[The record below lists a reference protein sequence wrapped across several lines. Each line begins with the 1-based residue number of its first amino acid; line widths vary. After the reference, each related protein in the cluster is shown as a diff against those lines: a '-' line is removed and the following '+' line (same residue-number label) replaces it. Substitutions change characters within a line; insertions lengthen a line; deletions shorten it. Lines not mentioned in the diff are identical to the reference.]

1 MKIQNILAGK
11 VVGAYVLLTALV
23 CWGFQDNKPLVYR
36 TIHEAAKNGD
46 LADVTRH
53 LVRGADVNSKDKDGC
68 APLHLAVSSGHKD
81 VVELLIA
88 KGADVNAK
96 DDKGQTPL
104 YEAAGMGSKDVAE
117 LLIAKGANVKTASSD
132 GETPLHVAADYCQ
145 KDVAELLIAKGADVN
160 AKDKNGRTPLFK
172 AAMPLFSAFIEGQKD
187 FAELLIAKGADVNV
201 KDNNGTTPLQGAG
214 YAGKMEIVEL
224 LKKHGARENQP
235 SGSLPSHPL
244 NRTIHEAAKNGDLA
258 GVKNHLA
265 RGADVNSKDKDG
277 WTPLHLAVK
286 AGYKDVVEL
295 LIAKGADVNA
305 KDKFGE
311 TPLIFAASAGNKDVF
326 EVLIAKGADVN
337 SKDVT
342 ELTPLLVAA
351 MEGHKELAELLIA
364 KGADVNAKDIV
375 GATTLFMA
383 VSGRGHKDRAELVE
397 LLIAKGADVNAKD
410 QLGWTPLYHAEIDG
424 KKDIV
429 EILKKHG
436 ARENQP
442 SGSLPSHPPE
452 PESTETFAP
461 LRILDDMPKA
471 KIIKQVGP
479 IYPEDAR
486 KAKVEGMVIIEA
498 TTDEQGKVIDAI
510 ILRSVPLLDKAA
522 LAAVKQWI
530 YEPYI
535 YAGKPRPIIFTVTVR
550 FSLK

>member
-1 MKIQNILAGK
+1 MKIRNILEGK
-11 VVGAYVLLTALV
+11 AVAAVVLLTALV
-23 CWGFQDNKPLVYR
+23 CWGFQDNKPFVYK

-68 APLHLAVSSGHKD
+68 APLHLAASSGHKD

-96 DDKGQTPL
+96 NKVGDTPLHNAAFNGQKDVAELLIAKGADVNAKDDIGQTPL

-235 SGSLPSHPL
+235 SGSLPSHP
-244 NRTIHEAAKNGDLA
+244 
-258 GVKNHLA
+258 
-265 RGADVNSKDKDG
+265 
-277 WTPLHLAVK
+277 
-286 AGYKDVVEL
+286 
-295 LIAKGADVNA
+295 
-305 KDKFGE
+305 
-311 TPLIFAASAGNKDVF
+311 
-326 EVLIAKGADVN
+326 
-337 SKDVT
+337 
-342 ELTPLLVAA
+342 
-351 MEGHKELAELLIA
+351 
-364 KGADVNAKDIV
+364 
-375 GATTLFMA
+375 
-383 VSGRGHKDRAELVE
+383 
-397 LLIAKGADVNAKD
+397 
-410 QLGWTPLYHAEIDG
+410 
-424 KKDIV
+424 
-429 EILKKHG
+429 
-436 ARENQP
+436 
-442 SGSLPSHPPE
+442 PE
-452 PESTETFAP
+452 PESTEIIAP
-461 LRILDDMPKA
+461 LRIIGDMPKA
-471 KIIKQVGP
+471 KIIKKVDP

-486 KAKVEGMVIIEA
+486 IAKVEGIVIIEA
-498 TTDEQGKVIDAI
+498 TTDEQGKVIDAK

-530 YEPYI
+530 FEPYI
-535 YAGKPRPIIFTVTVR
+535 YAGKPRPAIFTVTVR